1 MATTRFKFRA
11 SSVSG
16 KQGTLFIQVIHLRV
30 VRQVS
35 TKYKLYPKEWDAA
48 KQSVVFPKD
57 TFPPRSQYLQD
68 VQEALQND
76 AARLQLI
83 ILSLDH
89 SRKTYQARD
98 VVERFLKKEPS
109 DDFQQFAERI
119 INQKKEEG
127 HLSIAAKYRSSLN
140 SLNRFLDG
148 RLLTFDEM
156 DASQMLSYES
166 YLKKQGL
173 CSNTTSFYM
182 RNLRAIYNQAVEQG
196 LTPQNYPFARV
207 YTGIAKTVKRA
218 VNIEEVQKIKT
229 KELPAD
235 STVAFSRDIFLF
247 SFYTCGMSLTDI
259 AHLKESDL
267 QGDFLSYCRQ
277 KTGQRI
283 TIRWEPC
290 MQRLVD
296 KYKNEGSPYLI
307 PIITCPGED
316 EARQYQNKIHLINHH
331 LKKLGEELGLS
342 SKLTSYV
349 ARHSWASIAKSQD
362 VPVAAI
368 SEAMGH
374 TTERTTRIYLKSF
387 ENTLV
392 DGANQKVL
400 SAIA

>member
-1 MATTRFKFRA
+1 MASTRFKFRA

-16 KQGTLFIQVIHLRV
+16 KQGTLFIQVIHQRV
-30 VRQVS
+30 VRQVTTS
-35 TKYKLYPKEWDAA
+35 YKLYPQEWDADR
-48 KQSVVFPKD
+48 QSVVIPKD
-57 TFPPRSQYLQD
+57 TSSKRSPYLHS
-68 VQEALQND
+68 VQEALRSD
-76 AARLQLI
+76 AARLRLI

-89 SRKTYQARD
+89 SRKAYQAKD
-98 VVERFLKKEPS
+98 VVKRFLKKEQS
-109 DDFQQFAERI
+109 DEFAVFAETLI
-119 INQKKEEG
+119 GQKREEG
-127 HLSIAAKYRSSLN
+127 HLSLAIKYQSALN

-148 RLLTFDEM
+148 RLLTLDEM
-156 DASQMLSYES
+156 DASQMLSYEN

-218 VNIEEVQKIKT
+218 VNVEEVQKIKT

-259 AHLKESDL
+259 ANLKKTDL
-267 QGDFLSYCRQ
+267 QGDNLSYCRR

-283 TIRWEPC
+283 TIHWEPC
-290 MQRLVD
+290 MQQVAD

-392 DGANQKVL
+392 DCANQKVL